1 MYMEKPKLD
10 NICGNC
16 LHKWENFKTLTE
28 EQVKILENHRYE
40 ANFKPGE
47 IIFKKGSPTSS
58 VIFLISGMGKIFL
71 EGLDGKSIII
81 SIAKP
86 GMMISGPG
94 TYSDMRHHFTLT
106 ALTDVK
112 ACFID
117 MQLLKQFVHQNSAF
131 AEGLITDISSKSLN
145 MYYKLIG
152 LTQKKMPGR
161 LADAILYLS
170 DHIFESNEFDL
181 ILNRQELGDFTNMAK
196 ESVIRILKDLE
207 DDGVIESSCARIKIL
222 DKQKLIMISENG

>member
-1 MYMEKPKLD
+1 MEKPTSD
-10 NICGNC
+10 HDCRTCMNR
-16 LHKWENFKTLTE
+16 WENFKNLTE
-28 EQVKILENHRYE
+28 EQMLLICDHRYE
-40 ANFKPGE
+40 ANFKSGE

-58 VIFLISGMGKIFL
+58 GIFLVSGMAKVFL
-71 EGLDGKSIII
+71 EGLDGKNIIL

-86 GMMISGPG
+86 GVMISGPG
-94 TYSDMRHHFTLT
+94 TYGDMRHHFTLT

-117 MQLLKQFVHQNSAF
+117 MQVIKQLVHLNNTF
-131 AEGLITDISSKSLN
+131 AEGMLIDISKKSLF

-161 LADAILYLS
+161 LADALLYLS
-170 DHIFESNEFDL
+170 NQIFESDEFDV
-181 ILNRQELGDFTNMAK
+181 ILSRQELGEFTNMAK

-207 DDGVIESSCARIKIL
+207 DDGLISSNCSRIKIL
-222 DKQKLIMISENG
+222 NKSKLQMISENG

>member
-1 MYMEKPKLD
+1 MEKPKQE

-16 LHKWENFKTLTE
+16 LHRWENFKNLTE
-28 EQVKILENHRYE
+28 EQVNLLSNHRYE
-40 ANFKPGE
+40 ASFKPGE

-58 VIFLISGMGKIFL
+58 VIFLVSGMGKVFL

-94 TYSDMRHHFTLT
+94 TYGDMRHHFTLT

-117 MQLLKQFVHQNSAF
+117 MHIIKQFVLQNSAF
-131 AEGLITDISSKSLN
+131 AEGLIADISNKSLL

-161 LADAILYLS
+161 LADAILYLANQVY
-170 DHIFESNEFDL
+170 ESNEFEL

-207 DDGVIESSCARIKIL
+207 DDGVIESNCTRIKIL

>member
-1 MYMEKPKLD
+1 MEKPTSNND
-10 NICGNC
+10 CRSC
-16 LHKWENFKTLTE
+16 MYQWENFKSLTD
-28 EQVKILENHRYE
+28 EQKQLISNHRYE
-40 ANFKPGE
+40 ANFKAGE

-58 VIFLISGMGKIFL
+58 AIFLVSGMAKIFL
-71 EGLDGKSIII
+71 EGLDGKNIII

-86 GMMISGPG
+86 GVMISGPG
-94 TYSDMRHHFTLT
+94 TYGDLRHHFTLT

-117 MQLLKQFVHQNSAF
+117 MLVMKRLVHLNSYF
-131 AEGLITDISSKSLN
+131 AEGLIADISKKSLL

-161 LADAILYLS
+161 LADALLYLS
-170 DHIFESNEFDL
+170 SQIYESDEFDI
-181 ILNRQELGDFTNMAK
+181 ILNRQELGEFTNMAK

-207 DDGVIESSCARIKIL
+207 DGGVISSNCSRIKIL
-222 DKQKLIMISENG
+222 DKPKLQMISENG

>member
-1 MYMEKPKLD
+1 MEKPFLSND
-10 NICGNC
+10 CSSC
-16 LHKWENFKTLTE
+16 MHRWENFKTLTE
-28 EQVKILENHRYE
+28 EQVQLISNHRYE

-58 VIFLISGMGKIFL
+58 VIFLVSGMAKIFL
-71 EGLDGKSIII
+71 EGLDGKNIII

-86 GMMISGPG
+86 GVMISGPG
-94 TYSDMRHHFTLT
+94 TYGDMRHHFTLT

-117 MQLLKQFVHQNSAF
+117 MLIIKQLVHLNTNF
-131 AEGLITDISSKSLN
+131 AEGLISDISKKSLM

-161 LADAILYLS
+161 LADALIFLS
-170 DHIFESNEFDL
+170 TQIFESDEFDV
-181 ILNRQELGDFTNMAK
+181 ILNRQELGEFTNMAK

-207 DDGVIESSCARIKIL
+207 DGGVISSNCSRIKIL
-222 DKQKLIMISENG
+222 DKSKLQMISENG

>member
-1 MYMEKPKLD
+1 MEKTTFEHDCKT
-10 NICGNC
+10 C
-16 LHKWENFKTLTE
+16 LYKWENFKVLTE
-28 EQVKILENHRYE
+28 DELQLLCNHRYE

-58 VIFLISGMGKIFL
+58 VIFLISGMAKVFL
-71 EGLDGKSIII
+71 EGLDGKNIII
-81 SIAKP
+81 SIVKP

-94 TYSDMRHHFTLT
+94 TYGDMRHHFTLT
-106 ALTDVK
+106 ALTDAK

-117 MQLLKQFVHQNSAF
+117 MQVIKQLVHANSIF
-131 AEGLITDISSKSLN
+131 AEGLIADISKKSLL

-161 LADAILYLS
+161 LADAILYLANQVYEV
-170 DHIFESNEFDL
+170 DEFDL
-181 ILNRQELGDFTNMAK
+181 ILNRQELGEFTNMAK

-207 DDGVIESSCARIKIL
+207 DDGVIASNCSRIKIL
-222 DKQKLIMISENG
+222 DKPKLQMISENG

>member
-1 MYMEKPKLD
+1 MEKPSLNND
-10 NICGNC
+10 CSTC
-16 LHKWENFKTLTE
+16 MHRWENFKTLTDE
-28 EQVKILENHRYE
+28 EVQLISNHRYE

-58 VIFLISGMGKIFL
+58 VIFLVSGMAKVFL
-71 EGLDGKSIII
+71 EGLDGKNIII

-94 TYSDMRHHFTLT
+94 TYGDMRHHFTLT

-117 MQLLKQFVHQNSAF
+117 MLVIKQLVHLNTSF
-131 AEGLITDISSKSLN
+131 AEGMISDISKKSLL

-161 LADAILYLS
+161 LADALIFLS
-170 DHIFESNEFDL
+170 TQIFESDEFDI
-181 ILNRQELGDFTNMAK
+181 ILNRQELGEFTNMAK

-207 DDGVIESSCARIKIL
+207 DGGVISSNCSRIKIL
-222 DKQKLIMISENG
+222 DKAKLQMISENG

>member
-1 MYMEKPKLD
+1 ML
-10 NICGNC
+10 G
-16 LHKWENFKTLTE
+16 
-28 EQVKILENHRYE
+28 QHRYE

-58 VIFLISGMGKIFL
+58 VIFLVSGMAKVFL

-94 TYSDMRHHFTLT
+94 TYGDMRHHFTLT
-106 ALTDVK
+106 ALTNVK

-117 MQLLKQFVHQNSAF
+117 MQAMKSLVHLNSIF
-131 AEGLITDISSKSLN
+131 AEGLITDISKKSLL

-161 LADAILYLS
+161 LADAILYLANQ
-170 DHIFESNEFDL
+170 IFEADEFDL

-196 ESVIRILKDLE
+196 ESVIRILKDFE
-207 DDGVIESSCARIKIL
+207 EDGVIESNCSRIKIL
-222 DKQKLIMISENG
+222 DKPKLQMIAENG

>member
-1 MYMEKPKLD
+1 MEKPTSNND
-10 NICGNC
+10 CRSC
-16 LHKWENFKTLTE
+16 MYQWENFKSLTD
-28 EQVKILENHRYE
+28 EQKQLISNHRYE
-40 ANFKPGE
+40 ANFKAGE

-58 VIFLISGMGKIFL
+58 AIFLVSGMAKIFL
-71 EGLDGKSIII
+71 EGLDGKNIII

-86 GMMISGPG
+86 GVMISGPG
-94 TYSDMRHHFTLT
+94 TYGDLRHHFTLT

-117 MQLLKQFVHQNSAF
+117 MLVMKQLVHLNSYF
-131 AEGLITDISSKSLN
+131 AEGLIADISKKSLL

-161 LADAILYLS
+161 LADALLYLS
-170 DHIFESNEFDL
+170 SQIYESDEFDI
-181 ILNRQELGDFTNMAK
+181 ILNRQELGEFTNMAK

-207 DDGVIESSCARIKIL
+207 DGGVISSNCSRIKIL
-222 DKQKLIMISENG
+222 DKPKLQMISENG

>member
-1 MYMEKPKLD
+1 MEKLTSEHD
-10 NICGNC
+10 CRTCMNR
-16 LHKWENFKTLTE
+16 WDNFKNLTE
-28 EQVKILENHRYE
+28 EQMQLVCDHRYE

-58 VIFLISGMGKIFL
+58 SIFLVSGMAKIFL
-71 EGLDGKSIII
+71 EGLDGKNIII

-86 GMMISGPG
+86 GVMISGPG
-94 TYSDMRHHFTLT
+94 TYGDMRHHYTLT
-106 ALTDVK
+106 SLTDVK

-117 MQLLKQFVHQNSAF
+117 MQVLKQLVHLNNNF
-131 AEGLITDISSKSLN
+131 AEGLITDISKKSLL

-161 LADAILYLS
+161 LADALLYLS
-170 DHIFESNEFDL
+170 NQIFETDEFDI
-181 ILNRQELGDFTNMAK
+181 ILSRQELGEFTNMAK

-207 DDGVIESSCARIKIL
+207 DGGVISSNCSRIKIL
-222 DKQKLIMISENG
+222 NKSKLQMISENG

>member
-1 MYMEKPKLD
+1 MEKPQFEFD
-10 NICGNC
+10 CRTC
-16 LHKWENFKTLTE
+16 LYRWENFKVLTE
-28 EQVKILENHRYE
+28 DQLLLLCNHRYE
-40 ANFKPGE
+40 ASFKPGE

-58 VIFLISGMGKIFL
+58 VIFLVSGMAKVFL

-94 TYSDMRHHFTLT
+94 TYGDMRHHFTLT

-117 MQLLKQFVHQNSAF
+117 MIIMKQLVHLNSTF
-131 AEGLITDISSKSLN
+131 AEGLITDISKKSLL

-161 LADAILYLS
+161 LADAILYLANQVYET
-170 DHIFESNEFDL
+170 DEFDL

-207 DDGVIESSCARIKIL
+207 DDGVIESNCSRIKIL
-222 DKQKLIMISENG
+222 DKPKLQMISENG

>member
-1 MYMEKPKLD
+1 MLGE
-10 NICGNC
+10 
-16 LHKWENFKTLTE
+16 
-28 EQVKILENHRYE
+28 HRYE

-47 IIFKKGSPTSS
+47 IIFKKGSPASS
-58 VIFLISGMGKIFL
+58 VIFLVTGMAKVFL

-86 GMMISGPG
+86 GVMISGPG
-94 TYSDMRHHFTLT
+94 TYGDLRHHFTLT

-117 MQLLKQFVHQNSAF
+117 MQIIKKLVHLNSAF
-131 AEGLITDISSKSLN
+131 AEGLIADISKKSLL

-161 LADAILYLS
+161 LADAILYLANQVYEA
-170 DHIFESNEFDL
+170 DEFDL

-196 ESVIRILKDLE
+196 ESVIRILKDFE
-207 DDGVIESSCARIKIL
+207 EDGVITSNCARIKIL
-222 DKQKLIMISENG
+222 DRVKLQMISENG

>member
-1 MYMEKPKLD
+1 MEKS
-10 NICGNC
+10 NIEQDCRTCMNR
-16 LHKWENFKTLTE
+16 WENFKTLTDD
-28 EQVKILENHRYE
+28 QMQIICDHRYE

-58 VIFLISGMGKIFL
+58 IIFLVSGMAKVFL
-71 EGLDGKSIII
+71 EGLDGKNIII

-94 TYSDMRHHFTLT
+94 TFGDMRHHFTLT
-106 ALTDVK
+106 SLTDVK

-117 MQLLKQFVHQNSAF
+117 MVVIKQLVHLNSIF
-131 AEGLITDISSKSLN
+131 AEGLLADISKKSLL

-161 LADAILYLS
+161 LADALIYLS
-170 DHIFESNEFDL
+170 NQIYESDEFDI
-181 ILNRQELGDFTNMAK
+181 ILSRQELGEFTNMAK
-196 ESVIRILKDLE
+196 ESVIRILKDFE
-207 DDGVIESSCARIKIL
+207 DGGVISSNCSRIKIL
-222 DKQKLIMISENG
+222 DKAKLQMISDNG

>member
-1 MYMEKPKLD
+1 MEKPTFD
-10 NICGNC
+10 NDCRTC
-16 LHKWENFKTLTE
+16 MHRWENFKTLTD
-28 EQVKILENHRYE
+28 EQKLLISNHRYE

-58 VIFLISGMGKIFL
+58 VIFLVTGMAKVFL
-71 EGLDGKSIII
+71 EGLDGKNIII

-94 TYSDMRHHFTLT
+94 TYGDLRHHFTLT

-117 MQLLKQFVHQNSAF
+117 MVIMKQLIHLNSNF
-131 AEGLITDISSKSLN
+131 AEGLISDISEKSLL

-161 LADAILYLS
+161 LADALIFLS
-170 DHIFESNEFDL
+170 NQVYESDEFDI
-181 ILNRQELGDFTNMAK
+181 ILNRQELGEFTNMAK

-207 DDGVIESSCARIKIL
+207 DGGVISSNCSRIKIL
-222 DKQKLIMISENG
+222 DKTKLQMISENG

>member
-1 MYMEKPKLD
+1 MYMEKPKLE
-10 NICGNC
+10 NICGAC

-28 EQVKILENHRYE
+28 EQVKMLENHRYE
-40 ANFKPGE
+40 ASFKPGE

-58 VIFLISGMGKIFL
+58 VIFLVSGMGKIFL

-86 GMMISGPG
+86 GIMISGPG
-94 TYSDMRHHFTLT
+94 TYGDMRHHFTLT

-131 AEGLITDISSKSLN
+131 AEGLIADISSKSLN

-170 DHIFESNEFDL
+170 NQVFESNEFDL

-207 DDGVIESSCARIKIL
+207 DDGVIESSCSRIKIL

>member
-1 MYMEKPKLD
+1 MEKPKGEQDCRTCMNRWD
-10 NICGNC
+10 N
-16 LHKWENFKTLTE
+16 FRTLTD
-28 EQVKILENHRYE
+28 EQMQLICDHRYE
-40 ANFKPGE
+40 ANFKSGE

-58 VIFLISGMGKIFL
+58 GIFLVSGMAKVFL
-71 EGLDGKSIII
+71 EGLDGKNIII

-86 GMMISGPG
+86 GVMISGPG
-94 TYSDMRHHFTLT
+94 TYGDMRHHFTLT

-117 MQLLKQFVHQNSAF
+117 MLVIKQLVHLNNNF
-131 AEGLITDISSKSLN
+131 AEGLISDISQKSLL

-161 LADAILYLS
+161 LADALLYLS
-170 DHIFESNEFDL
+170 NQIFESDEFDI
-181 ILNRQELGDFTNMAK
+181 ILNRQELGEFTNMAK

-207 DDGVIESSCARIKIL
+207 DGGVISSNCSRIKIL
-222 DKQKLIMISENG
+222 NKSKLQMISENG

>member
-1 MYMEKPKLD
+1 MEKLIAEND
-10 NICGNC
+10 CRAC
-16 LHKWENFKTLTE
+16 MHRWENFKTLTD
-28 EQVKILENHRYE
+28 EQKQLISEHRYE

-58 VIFLISGMGKIFL
+58 VIFLVSGMAKVFL
-71 EGLDGKSIII
+71 EGLDGKNIII

-94 TYSDMRHHFTLT
+94 TYGDLRHHFTLT
-106 ALTDVK
+106 ALTNVK

-117 MQLLKQFVHQNSAF
+117 MLVMKQLVHLNSSY
-131 AEGLITDISSKSLN
+131 AEGLISDISKKSLL

-161 LADAILYLS
+161 LADAILYLANQIYES
-170 DHIFESNEFDL
+170 DEFDI
-181 ILNRQELGDFTNMAK
+181 ILNRQELGEFTNMAK
-196 ESVIRILKDLE
+196 ESVIRILKDFE
-207 DDGVIESSCARIKIL
+207 DDGLITSNCSRIKIL
-222 DKQKLIMISENG
+222 DKPKLQRVSENG